1 MYSIKV
7 LSFSNHGNR
16 KKSLLNQL
24 FVLINSMNI
33 IDVIVTFVGVI
44 RMNIDSY
51 HRKFS
56 SEFDDTTSAHLKF
69 LELLL
74 RGNVGFLFCL
84 LNRKCLVAILIV

>member
-1 MYSIKV
+1 
-7 LSFSNHGNR
+7 
-16 KKSLLNQL
+16 
-24 FVLINSMNI
+24 MNI

-56 SEFDDTTSAHLKF
+56 SEFEDTTSAHLKF
-69 LELLL
+69 LELL

-84 LNRKCLVAILIV
+84 RNRKCFVAISM

>member
-1 MYSIKV
+1 MFYKR
-7 LSFSNHGNR
+7 SFALEPWQL
-16 KKSLLNQL
+16 KKIIAESLISLGH
-24 FVLINSMNI
+24 SMNI

-51 HRKFS
+51 HRKSS
-56 SEFDDTTSAHLKF
+56 SEFDDTTSSHLKF

-84 LNRKCLVAILIV
+84 QNRK